1 MHGSEGRCKRQQTVF
16 FGQLR
21 RNIPLDFHAAQNG
34 SDRFEHYRLSNAL
47 RQSVDWHDIRIAHGK
62 QLRRGYF
69 HPAPVPLNAAE
80 NQFFG
85 SDDELT
91 ENVILVEPRA
101 RYFPAVRQK
110 DCFDERQPPA
120 HSAEHRSARHS
131 TAEYHFSA
139 LRQAVPIRSD
149 APVIISMR
157 EKHQQ
162 IERIVYA
169 ARRQFFYTFVA
180 EAFYIP

>member
-1 MHGSEGRCKRQQTVF
+1 MQKIMYVEGMMCAHCEARVRKALEALPFVEKAEPDHSAGRVTVT
-16 FGQLR
+16 LSA
-21 RNIPLDFHAAQNG
+21 PG
-34 SDRFEHYRLSNAL
+34 SD
-47 RQSVDWHDIRIAHGK
+47 G
-62 QLRRGYF
+62 
-69 HPAPVPLNAAE
+69 
-80 NQFFG
+80 
-85 SDDELT
+85 ELT
-91 ENVILVEPRA
+91 ENVILIEPRA